1 MSKFDMRNHVD
12 KLRRDGGKDNSNGD
26 TSYHCPVCDAPNFKV
41 NFKTGKW
48 FAWSCDCAAT
58 EEGKRQIRQK
68 VSPAKLSTPQSRKEF
83 IYEDKNGTPLIKVV
97 RQDSGTGTKDI
108 RQFSFI
114 DRKKPSELAKFV
126 VPYRYTEAL
135 KALSDGHEYV
145 FWVEGEKCCDALW
158 GINLPAVS
166 TLGGSKFKPER
177 DAKLFPA
184 KKVVVVPDLDKTGVK
199 YAKDV
204 VHHYQGC
211 KTLYPFPD
219 HHKWNNPPESGGID
233 IADWLGSG
241 ATKEDIFKGLEATS
255 DKFISDAKAIKERL
269 ERGLEKIDKLE
280 NFLERTFAFE
290 SLKIDLGLKPQV
302 FEKLVNTLIRSQEDN
317 EPTDFDSIM
326 ASDDGLKPI
335 VNDLLPVGLTTLVGD
350 GFGGKSSLAYQI
362 AEAVS
367 HGKEFAGQF
376 PTTKAHTMII
386 QLDEPKAN
394 AKQKWRRMAYNPN
407 RENFK
412 IIFNFHPLMIPELE
426 KDIVKNNTKV
436 LVIDSLLRLVDGIQ
450 DICSAEMGLF
460 IYRLNSLAS
469 KHNISIVLIHHLN
482 RSQQKQARRVVT
494 KDDIY
499 GSGYIYNG
507 TSDCYAFWRRK
518 EEGAADYTWILKNLK
533 ARSGIVDEDES
544 YEFSGNTEDYRFKYE
559 KMGSREISLKEVN
572 NKTQMVLNFI
582 LSNPTEKY
590 IPKQVSAILGLNN
603 ANWAGDILAK
613 LNMKGL
619 IGKQPATDINTGGRK
634 TYYYF
639 AKGKLPI

>member
-26 TSYHCPVCDAPNFKV
+26 ISYHCPVCDAPNFKV
-41 NFKTGKW
+41 NMKTGKW
-48 FAWSCDCAAT
+48 FAWSCDCAST
-58 EEGKRQIRQK
+58 EEGKREIRQK
-68 VSPAKLSTPQSRKEF
+68 VSPAKLSTPQAKKEF

-108 RQFSFI
+108 KQFSLI
-114 DRKKPSELAKFV
+114 DRKMPRELAKFV
-126 VPYRYTEAL
+126 VPYRYKEAL
-135 KALSDGHEYV
+135 RALSDGHEYV

-158 GINLPAVS
+158 EINLPAVS
-166 TLGGSKFKPER
+166 ILGGSKFKPER
-177 DAKLFPA
+177 DTNLFPA
-184 KKVVVVPDLDKTGVK
+184 EKVVVVPDLDTTGIK
-199 YAKDV
+199 YAKTV
-204 VHHYQGC
+204 AHHYQGC
-211 KTLYPFPD
+211 KTLHPFPD

-233 IADWLGSG
+233 IADWIGTG
-241 ATKEDIFKGLEATS
+241 ATKEDIFKGLEATA

-269 ERGLEKIDKLE
+269 KRGLEKIDKLE

-335 VNDLLPVGLTTLVGD
+335 VNDLLAVGLTTLVGD

-460 IYRLNSLAS
+460 IYRLNNLAS

-518 EEGAADYTWILKNLK
+518 EEGADDYTWILKNLK

-544 YEFSGNTEDYRFKYE
+544 YEFSGNTEDYRFKYQ

-572 NKTQMVLNFI
+572 NKTQRVLNFI

-590 IPKQVSAILGLNN
+590 IPKQVSARLGLNN

-619 IGKQPATDINTGGRK
+619 IGKQEATDINTGGRN

>member
-1 MSKFDMRNHVD
+1 MPR
-12 KLRRDGGKDNSNGD
+12 
-26 TSYHCPVCDAPNFKV
+26 
-41 NFKTGKW
+41 
-48 FAWSCDCAAT
+48 
-58 EEGKRQIRQK
+58 
-68 VSPAKLSTPQSRKEF
+68 
-83 IYEDKNGTPLIKVV
+83 
-97 RQDSGTGTKDI
+97 
-108 RQFSFI
+108 
-114 DRKKPSELAKFV
+114 ELAKFV
-126 VPYRYTEAL
+126 VPYRYKEAL
-135 KALSDGHEYV
+135 RALSDGHEYV

-158 GINLPAVS
+158 KINLPAVS

-177 DAKLFPA
+177 DTKLFPA
-184 KKVVVVPDLDKTGVK
+184 EKVVVVPDLDTTGVK
-199 YAKDV
+199 YAKTV
-204 VHHYQGC
+204 AHHYQGC

-233 IADWLGSG
+233 IADWIGTG
-241 ATKEDIFKGLEATS
+241 ATKEDIFKGLEATA

-335 VNDLLPVGLTTLVGD
+335 VNDLLAVGLTTLVGD

-460 IYRLNSLAS
+460 IYRLNNLAS

-559 KMGSREISLKEVN
+559 KMGSREISLREVN
-572 NKTQMVLNFI
+572 NKTQRVLNFI

-590 IPKQVSAILGLNN
+590 IPKQVSARLGLNN

-613 LNMKGL
+613 LNMRGL
-619 IGKQPATDINTGGRK
+619 IGKQEATDINTGGRN

-639 AKGKLPI
+639 AK

>member
-12 KLRRDGGKDNSNGD
+12 KLRRDGSKDNSNGD
-26 TSYHCPVCDAPNFKV
+26 TSYHCPVCNAPNFKV
-41 NFKTGKW
+41 NIKTGKW
-48 FAWSCDCAAT
+48 FTWSCDCAAT
-58 EEGKRQIRQK
+58 EEGKREIRQA
-68 VSPAKLSTPQSRKEF
+68 VSPAKLSTPKSEKEF
-83 IYEDKNGTPLIKVV
+83 IYKDKNGTPLIKVV
-97 RQDSGTGTKDI
+97 RQDSGTGKKNMF
-108 RQFSFI
+108 QKSLI
-114 DRKKPSELAKFV
+114 DFKKPSELAKFV

-135 KALSDGHEYV
+135 RALSDGHEYV

-158 GINLPAVS
+158 EINLPAVS

-184 KKVVVVPDLDKTGVK
+184 EKVVVVPDLDTTGVK
-199 YAKDV
+199 YAKQV
-204 VHHYQGC
+204 AHNYEGS
-211 KTLYPFPD
+211 KMLYPFPD

-233 IADWLGSG
+233 IADWIGTG

-460 IYRLNSLAS
+460 IYRLNNLAS

-639 AKGKLPI
+639 AKWKLPT

>member
-12 KLRRDGGKDNSNGD
+12 KLRRDGSKDNSNGD

-41 NFKTGKW
+41 NIKTGKW
-48 FAWSCDCAAT
+48 FTWSCDCAAT
-58 EEGKRQIRQK
+58 EEGKREIRQA
-68 VSPAKLSTPQSRKEF
+68 VSPAKLSTPKSEKEF
-83 IYEDKNGTPLIKVV
+83 IYKDKNGTPLIKVV
-97 RQDSGTGTKDI
+97 RQDSGTGKKNMF
-108 RQFSFI
+108 QKSLI
-114 DRKKPSELAKFV
+114 DFKKPSELAKFV

-135 KALSDGHEYV
+135 RALSDGHEYV

-158 GINLPAVS
+158 EINLPAVS

-184 KKVVVVPDLDKTGVK
+184 EKVVVVPDLDTTGVK
-199 YAKDV
+199 YAKQV
-204 VHHYQGC
+204 AHNYEGS
-211 KTLYPFPD
+211 KMLYPFPD

-233 IADWLGSG
+233 IADWIGTG

-460 IYRLNSLAS
+460 IYRLNNLAS

-507 TSDCYAFWRRK
+507 TSDCYAFWRKK

>member
-1 MSKFDMRNHVD
+1 MF
-12 KLRRDGGKDNSNGD
+12 
-26 TSYHCPVCDAPNFKV
+26 
-41 NFKTGKW
+41 
-48 FAWSCDCAAT
+48 
-58 EEGKRQIRQK
+58 QK
-68 VSPAKLSTPQSRKEF
+68 S
-83 IYEDKNGTPLIKVV
+83 LI
-97 RQDSGTGTKDI
+97 D
-108 RQFSFI
+108 F
-114 DRKKPSELAKFV
+114 KKPSELAKFV

-135 KALSDGHEYV
+135 RALSDGHEYV

-158 GINLPAVS
+158 EINLPAVS

-184 KKVVVVPDLDKTGVK
+184 EKVVVVPDLDTTGVK
-199 YAKDV
+199 YAKQV
-204 VHHYQGC
+204 AHNYEGS
-211 KTLYPFPD
+211 KMLYPFPD

-233 IADWLGSG
+233 IADWIGTG

-460 IYRLNSLAS
+460 IYRLNNLAS

>member
-26 TSYHCPVCDAPNFKV
+26 ISYHCPVCDAPNFKV
-41 NFKTGKW
+41 NMKTGKW
-48 FAWSCDCAAT
+48 FAWSCDCAST
-58 EEGKRQIRQK
+58 EEGKREIRQK
-68 VSPAKLSTPQSRKEF
+68 VSPAKLSTPQAKKEF
-83 IYEDKNGTPLIKVV
+83 IYEDKNGTALIKVV
-97 RQDSGTGTKDI
+97 RKDSGTGTKDI
-108 RQFSFI
+108 KQFSLI
-114 DRKKPSELAKFV
+114 DRKMPRELAKFV
-126 VPYRYTEAL
+126 VPYRYKEAL
-135 KALSDGHEYV
+135 RALSDGHEYV

-158 GINLPAVS
+158 KINLPAVS

-177 DAKLFPA
+177 DTKLFPA
-184 KKVVVVPDLDKTGVK
+184 EKVVVVPDLDTTGVK
-199 YAKDV
+199 YAKTV
-204 VHHYQGC
+204 AHHYQGC

-233 IADWLGSG
+233 IADWIGTG
-241 ATKEDIFKGLEATS
+241 ATKEDIFKGLEATA

-269 ERGLEKIDKLE
+269 KRGLEKIDKLE

-335 VNDLLPVGLTTLVGD
+335 VNDLLAVGLTTLVGD

-460 IYRLNSLAS
+460 IYRLNNLAS

-518 EEGAADYTWILKNLK
+518 EEGADDYTWILKNLK

-544 YEFSGNTEDYRFKYE
+544 YEFSGNTEDYRFKYQ

-572 NKTQMVLNFI
+572 NKTQRVLNFI

-590 IPKQVSAILGLNN
+590 IPKQVSARLGLNN

-619 IGKQPATDINTGGRK
+619 IGKQEATDINTGGRN

>member
-1 MSKFDMRNHVD
+1 MSKFDIRNHVD
-12 KLRRDGGKDNSNGD
+12 KLRRDGGKDSDYGD
-26 TSYHCPVCDAPNFKV
+26 RSYHCPVCDAPNFKV
-41 NFKTGKW
+41 NIKTGKW
-48 FAWSCDCAAT
+48 FSWGCDCAST
-58 EEGKRQIRQK
+58 EEGKREIRQI
-68 VSPAKLSTPQSRKEF
+68 VSPYKLSTPQAKKEY
-83 IYEDKNGTPLIKVV
+83 IYRHKDGTPLIKVV
-97 RQDSGTGTKDI
+97 RQDSGTGKKNMF
-108 RQFSFI
+108 QKSLI
-114 DRKKPSELAKFV
+114 DFKKPSELAKFV

-135 KALSDGHEYV
+135 RALSDGHEYV

-158 GINLPAVS
+158 SINLPAVS

-177 DAKLFPA
+177 DANLFPA
-184 KKVVVVPDLDKTGVK
+184 EKVVVVPDLDTTGVK
-199 YAKDV
+199 YAKQV
-204 VHHYQGC
+204 AHNYEGS
-211 KTLYPFPD
+211 KMLYPFPD

-233 IADWLGSG
+233 IADWIGTG

-460 IYRLNSLAS
+460 IYRLNNLAS

-482 RSQQKQARRVVT
+482 RSPQKQARRVVT

>member
-1 MSKFDMRNHVD
+1 M
-12 KLRRDGGKDNSNGD
+12 
-26 TSYHCPVCDAPNFKV
+26 
-41 NFKTGKW
+41 
-48 FAWSCDCAAT
+48 
-58 EEGKRQIRQK
+58 
-68 VSPAKLSTPQSRKEF
+68 
-83 IYEDKNGTPLIKVV
+83 
-97 RQDSGTGTKDI
+97 
-108 RQFSFI
+108 
-114 DRKKPSELAKFV
+114 
-126 VPYRYTEAL
+126 
-135 KALSDGHEYV
+135 
-145 FWVEGEKCCDALW
+145 
-158 GINLPAVS
+158 
-166 TLGGSKFKPER
+166 
-177 DAKLFPA
+177 
-184 KKVVVVPDLDKTGVK
+184 
-199 YAKDV
+199 
-204 VHHYQGC
+204 
-211 KTLYPFPD
+211 YPFPD

-233 IADWLGSG
+233 IADWIGTG
-241 ATKEDIFKGLEATS
+241 ATKEDIFKGLEATA

-335 VNDLLPVGLTTLVGD
+335 VNDLLAVGLTTLVGD

-460 IYRLNSLAS
+460 IYRLNNLAS

-572 NKTQMVLNFI
+572 NKTQRVLNFI

-590 IPKQVSAILGLNN
+590 IPKQVSARLGLNN

-613 LNMKGL
+613 LNMRGL
-619 IGKQPATDINTGGRK
+619 IGKQEATDINTGGRK

-639 AKGKLPI
+639 AK

>member
-12 KLRRDGGKDNSNGD
+12 KLRRDGSKDNSNGD

-41 NFKTGKW
+41 NIKTGKW
-48 FAWSCDCAAT
+48 FTWSCDCAAT
-58 EEGKRQIRQK
+58 EEGKREIRQA
-68 VSPAKLSTPQSRKEF
+68 VSPAKLSTPKSEKEF
-83 IYEDKNGTPLIKVV
+83 IYKDKNGTPLIKVV
-97 RQDSGTGTKDI
+97 RQDSGTGKKNMF
-108 RQFSFI
+108 QKSLI
-114 DRKKPSELAKFV
+114 DFKKPSELAKFV

-135 KALSDGHEYV
+135 RALSDGHEYV

-158 GINLPAVS
+158 EINLPAVS

-184 KKVVVVPDLDKTGVK
+184 EKVVVVPDLDTTGVK
-199 YAKDV
+199 YAKQV
-204 VHHYQGC
+204 AHNYEGS
-211 KTLYPFPD
+211 KMLYPFPD

-233 IADWLGSG
+233 IADWIGTG

-460 IYRLNSLAS
+460 IYRLNNLAS

>member
-12 KLRRDGGKDNSNGD
+12 KLRRDGGKDNCNGD

-41 NFKTGKW
+41 NIKTGKW
-48 FAWSCDCAAT
+48 FSWSCDCAST
-58 EEGKRQIRQK
+58 EEGKREIRQK
-68 VSPAKLSTPQSRKEF
+68 VSPAKLSTPKLKREY
-83 IYEDKNGTPLIKVV
+83 IYKHKDGTPLIKVV
-97 RQDSGTGTKDI
+97 RQDSGTGKKDI
-108 RQFSFI
+108 RQFSLI
-114 DRKKPSELAKFV
+114 DRKMPRELAKFV

-135 KALSDGHEYV
+135 RALSDGHEYV

-158 GINLPAVS
+158 EINLPAVS
-166 TLGGSKFKPER
+166 ILGGSKFKPER

-184 KKVVVVPDLDKTGVK
+184 EKVVVVPDCDTTGVK
-199 YAKDV
+199 YAKTV
-204 VHHYQGC
+204 AHHYQGC

-233 IADWLGSG
+233 IADWIGTG
-241 ATKEDIFKGLEATS
+241 ATKEDIYKGLEATS

-269 ERGLEKIDKLE
+269 ECGLEKIDKLE

-335 VNDLLPVGLTTLVGD
+335 VNDLLAVGLTTLVGD

-460 IYRLNSLAS
+460 IYRLNNLAS

>member
-12 KLRRDGGKDNSNGD
+12 KLRRDGGKDSDYGD
-26 TSYHCPVCDAPNFKV
+26 RSYHCPVCDAPNFKV
-41 NFKTGKW
+41 NIKTGKW
-48 FAWSCDCAAT
+48 FSWGCDCAST
-58 EEGKRQIRQK
+58 EEGKREIRQI
-68 VSPAKLSTPQSRKEF
+68 VSPYKLSTPQAKKEY
-83 IYEDKNGTPLIKVV
+83 IYRHKDGTPLIKVV
-97 RQDSGTGTKDI
+97 RLDSGTGKKDI
-108 RQFSFI
+108 HQKSLI
-114 DRKKPSELAKFV
+114 DFKQPRELAKFV
-126 VPYRYTEAL
+126 VPYKYTEAL
-135 KALSDGHEYV
+135 RALSDGHEYV

-158 GINLPAVS
+158 SINLPAVS

-177 DAKLFPA
+177 DANLFPA
-184 KKVVVVPDLDKTGVK
+184 EKVVVVPDLDTTGVK
-199 YAKDV
+199 YAKQV
-204 VHHYQGC
+204 AHNYEGS
-211 KTLYPFPD
+211 KMLYPFPD

-233 IADWLGSG
+233 IADWLGTG

-460 IYRLNSLAS
+460 IYRLNNLAS

-533 ARSGIVDEDES
+533 ARSSIVDEEES
-544 YEFSGNTEDYRFKYE
+544 YIFAGSEEDFRFSFE
-559 KMGSREISLKEVN
+559 KLGSREISLDEIKTTSGKVLQLIKN
-572 NKTQMVLNFI
+572 NPQ
-582 LSNPTEKY
+582 EKY
-590 IPKQVSAILGLNN
+590 TPKQVSSILKLGN
-603 ANWAGDILAK
+603 ARWAGNILAD
-613 LNMKGL
+613 LKGKNL
-619 IGKQPATDINTGGRK
+619 IGRQEADINTGGRN

>member
-12 KLRRDGGKDNSNGD
+12 KLRRDGSKDNSNGD
-26 TSYHCPVCDAPNFKV
+26 TSYHCPVCNAPNFKV
-41 NFKTGKW
+41 NIKTGKW
-48 FAWSCDCAAT
+48 FTWSCDCAAT
-58 EEGKRQIRQK
+58 EEGKREIRQA
-68 VSPAKLSTPQSRKEF
+68 VSPAKLSTPKSEKEF
-83 IYEDKNGTPLIKVV
+83 IYKDKNGTPLIKVV
-97 RQDSGTGTKDI
+97 RQDSGTGKKNMF
-108 RQFSFI
+108 QKSLI
-114 DRKKPSELAKFV
+114 DFKKPSELAKFV

-135 KALSDGHEYV
+135 RALSDGHEYV

-158 GINLPAVS
+158 EINLPAVS

-184 KKVVVVPDLDKTGVK
+184 EKVVVVPDLDTTGVK
-199 YAKDV
+199 YAKQV
-204 VHHYQGC
+204 AHNYEGS
-211 KTLYPFPD
+211 KMLYPFPD

-233 IADWLGSG
+233 IADWIGTG